1 MVEWHALSGK
11 EALERFESSETGI
24 SGAEAGKRVGQYGK
38 NVIESAG
45 KVSAL
50 ALLLEQ
56 FTSPLVLILI
66 AASIISFSLGKGI
79 DGALIIS
86 IVILNGIFGF
96 IQNYNAEKSI
106 EALKKLG
113 APKALV
119 YRNGSLQEISAEEI
133 VPGDVLHLAEGLK
146 VAADAR
152 LLEESNIAADESILT
167 GESTPASKNTETLP
181 EETLLSERRNMV
193 YMHTSIV
200 RGHGRALVVAT
211 GKSTEVGK
219 IAGQLESIR
228 EEPTRFHTEIEDLS
242 KKITLGISALVVLIA
257 LAMLFLHGESFFDVF
272 ITAISVAVAAI
283 PEGLPAV
290 VTLSLAIGTGK
301 MLKKK
306 SLVRKLSVVE
316 TIGSVDVICTDK
328 TGTLTENSMT
338 VQEIFSGGGLF
349 KVGGTGRSVEGSFEL
364 EGRKANPERL
374 REILLCGMACNDTI
388 IEGGAGGPRFI
399 GDPTE
404 IALTV
409 SALKGKVSLEGME
422 RVKDFPF
429 TSERKRMT
437 VIMDYGA
444 RKAAYSK
451 GAPEVIIES
460 CTHVLHGGKVKPF
473 TKAEKEKL
481 LQQNSGMASR
491 ALRVLGFAYREIEG
505 IESEK
510 EAEKGMVF
518 LGLQGMIDPP
528 RKEVAKALK
537 TAREAGIRVMMLT
550 GDNKATAEAIGKAIG
565 FEGKIIDAAELEKLS
580 EQEFAKAVEEHDI
593 FARVG
598 PEHKLKVMRALKEK
612 GHSVAMTG
620 DGVNDAPALKQAD
633 VGIAMG
639 IRGSDVAKEASDIVL
654 LDDNF
659 ATIVEAVRQG
669 RTVFENIQKFVNYL
683 LTNNFAEVLII
694 FFASLAGFLP
704 ITPVQILWMNLLT
717 DGMPALALGADPPKP
732 GIMREKPRGKGEG
745 IIGRHL
751 GFMMAA
757 IGGILTIIILAIFFH
772 YLPKGIVLAQ
782 SMVFTALIAYEFVRI
797 VVIREQSSLGFFSNK
812 WLVAALFLSVLMQF
826 AVLYTP
832 AAEWFNVVPLS
843 LGDWGVIALGGIIA
857 YVSSVLAT
865 KFILA
870 RAEQKA

>member
-1 MVEWHALSGK
+1 MVEWHTLSGK

-106 EALKKLG
+106 EALKKVG

-181 EETLLSERRNMV
+181 EETLLSERRNIV
-193 YMHTSIV
+193 FMHTSIV

-219 IAGQLESIR
+219 IAGQLESIK
-228 EEPTRFHTEIEDLS
+228 EGPTRFHTEIEDLS

-257 LAMLFLHGESFFDVF
+257 LAMLLLHGESFFDVF

-316 TIGSVDVICTDK
+316 AIGSVDVICTDK

-580 EQEFAKAVEEHDI
+580 EQEFAKA
-593 FARVG
+593 A
-598 PEHKLKVMRALKEK
+598 
-612 GHSVAMTG
+612 
-620 DGVNDAPALKQAD
+620 
-633 VGIAMG
+633 
-639 IRGSDVAKEASDIVL
+639 
-654 LDDNF
+654 
-659 ATIVEAVRQG
+659 
-669 RTVFENIQKFVNYL
+669 
-683 LTNNFAEVLII
+683 
-694 FFASLAGFLP
+694 
-704 ITPVQILWMNLLT
+704 
-717 DGMPALALGADPPKP
+717 
-732 GIMREKPRGKGEG
+732 
-745 IIGRHL
+745 
-751 GFMMAA
+751 
-757 IGGILTIIILAIFFH
+757 
-772 YLPKGIVLAQ
+772 
-782 SMVFTALIAYEFVRI
+782 
-797 VVIREQSSLGFFSNK
+797 
-812 WLVAALFLSVLMQF
+812 
-826 AVLYTP
+826 
-832 AAEWFNVVPLS
+832 
-843 LGDWGVIALGGIIA
+843 
-857 YVSSVLAT
+857 
-865 KFILA
+865 
-870 RAEQKA
+870 